1 MKKALVFLSL
11 LIILCGC
18 GEKKEVQ
25 PVKISVMTE
34 GDAEV
39 WNSLSVAGVE
49 VDVTVVAQ
57 GKLYE
62 SVLGAEE
69 KPNIICISNTED
81 AKRLDEHLLDM
92 RDVTVSE
99 YERAKMII
107 EGAEEIECRHVFAG
121 EKLSVLP
128 HLKNKDEKFTRA
140 WLYRADIFEKHGLP
154 IPETM
159 DEVNAV
165 CNTLKKEYKK
175 STPLVFRNGYYALD
189 LIAPAWESNAA
200 LGAYYDFDNEKWRFG
215 LSEAWAGNFV
225 SFWATMY
232 KGALI
237 PQNYLSMTDAEV
249 SEIIAQNR
257 AFLTVDYIWRL
268 DEYNNYKNQDWRI
281 MPSPRAETEGAQ
293 NKIAKRETPFG
304 GYAICDVDNRKNT
317 AAISVLNE
325 VYKKI
330 CDAEKGE
337 LTEQETTCRIA
348 KVYTEKNIN
357 PARYLSLDTAKITSP
372 AYGYEAEL
380 LKFLTGEQPMSKWE
394 AFAEETSEDA
404 KVKKL
409 LSECKRAYN
418 KAKE

>member
-18 GEKKEVQ
+18 SDKKEVQ

-34 GDAEV
+34 GDADV
-39 WNSLSVAGVE
+39 WNSLSVTGVE

-57 GKLYE
+57 GKIYE
-62 SVLGAEE
+62 SVLAAEK
-69 KPNIICISNTED
+69 KPNIICISNAED
-81 AKRLDEHLLDM
+81 ARKLDELLVDM
-92 RDVTVSE
+92 RNITVSE
-99 YERAKMII
+99 YDRAKMIV
-107 EGAEEIECRHVFAG
+107 EGAEEVEYRHVLG
-121 EKLSVLP
+121 DEKLSVLP
-128 HLKNKDEKFTRA
+128 HFKNKDENFARA

-165 CNTLKKEYKK
+165 CNILKKKYKK

-189 LIAPAWESNAA
+189 LLAPAWKSNAS
-200 LGAYYDFDNEKWRFG
+200 LGVYYDFEDEKWRFG

-225 SFWATMY
+225 SFWSTMY
-232 KGALI
+232 KGELV
-237 PQNYLSMTDAEV
+237 PQNYLSMTDSEV
-249 SEIIAQNR
+249 SELIAQNR

-281 MPSPRAETEGAQ
+281 MPSPRASTESAQ

-304 GYAICDVDNRKNT
+304 GYAICDVSNRENT

-337 LTEQETTCRIA
+337 LTEREEICRIA

-380 LKFLTGEQPMSKWE
+380 LKFLTGEYPMSKWE
-394 AFAEETSEDA
+394 AFAEEISEDA

-409 LSECKRAYN
+409 LSECKRSYN
-418 KAKE
+418 KVKE